1 VSECLTCGRKSGGVN
16 IHNGA
21 KWLIHKG
28 ILDLAR
34 GVLYIEYL
42 LAVCE
47 CAKGDREM
55 SNVSTVHDLKP
66 FKAGDKALS
75 GQRLAKIGY
84 KSTAKNPAK
93 FASVAASVPFIQ
105 PADITSNITR
115 LLPYVCNMLESAQ
128 DGIIRGLYESSQGAL
143 KIVQDH
149 EISVEACIGFLEAEA
164 AGNRLTSEAVEK
176 WFDAELSDNVF
187 AMLAQKLGFLS
198 TDAEGTLTDAQ
209 ETTVAKHVKIYR
221 DVLASLAGGKTML
234 AEKQV
239 RGCRSALTLA
249 PDSDDPMV
257 SRLSARLD
265 TMERKNSED
274 FIDL

>member
-1 VSECLTCGRKSGGVN
+1 
-16 IHNGA
+16 
-21 KWLIHKG
+21 
-28 ILDLAR
+28 
-34 GVLYIEYL
+34 
-42 LAVCE
+42 
-47 CAKGDREM
+47 M
-55 SNVSTVHDLKP
+55 SNVSSVHDVKP

-84 KSTAKNPAK
+84 KKTKNQTNPLT
-93 FASVAASVPFIQ
+93 SVAVSVPFIL
-105 PADITSNITR
+105 PADVQSNIQR
-115 LLPYVCNMLESAQ
+115 LLPHIGTMLENAQ
-128 DGIIRGLYESSQGAL
+128 DGIIRSLYESSQGSL
-143 KIVQDH
+143 KIIQDS

-198 TDAEGTLTDAQ
+198 NDADATLTDAQ
-209 ETTVAKHVKIYR
+209 ESTVQKHVKIYR

-234 AEKQV
+234 ADKQI
-239 RGCRSALTLA
+239 RGCRNALALA
-249 PDSDDPMV
+249 PDDSDPMV

>member
-1 VSECLTCGRKSGGVN
+1 
-16 IHNGA
+16 
-21 KWLIHKG
+21 
-28 ILDLAR
+28 
-34 GVLYIEYL
+34 
-42 LAVCE
+42 
-47 CAKGDREM
+47 M

-66 FKAGDKALS
+66 FKAGDKPLS

-84 KSTAKNPAK
+84 KKTKNQTNPLQ
-93 FASVAASVPFIQ
+93 SVAVSVPFID
-105 PADITSNITR
+105 PASITSNITK

-128 DGIIRGLYESSQGAL
+128 DGIIRGLYESSGGNL
-143 KIVQDH
+143 KIVQDS

-164 AGNRLTSEAVEK
+164 AGNRLTSDAVEK

-198 TDAEGTLTDAQ
+198 VDSTPDATLTDAQ
-209 ETTVAKHVKIYR
+209 ELTVQKHVKVYR

-234 AEKQV
+234 ADKQI
-239 RGCRSALTLA
+239 RGCRNALALA
-249 PDSDDPMV
+249 PDADDQMV